1 LNLNFLGKTNFYKR
15 KRPNKGMAK
24 NIETEGGSRAEQNY
38 LLAIYQIS
46 RNKGVA
52 STGDI
57 ATVLKVR
64 SPSVTNM
71 LDLLAK
77 KSLITYRKYQGAMLA
92 PGGMQIV
99 KSLTARANV
108 FKRFLSR
115 IGVSAH
121 LVDKDAQVLESGL
134 SAQSMRKMEKFVRFV
149 DLFGEHPCFFEHFK
163 KYCEG
168 GVLDASSRCA
178 CSLKMVM
185 KKKKTGGAPAR

>member
-1 LNLNFLGKTNFYKR
+1 MSKL
-15 KRPNKGMAK
+15 
-24 NIETEGGSRAEQNY
+24 IETAAGSRAEQNY

-46 RNKGVA
+46 KNKGVA

-57 ATVLKVR
+57 AKVLKVR

-71 LDLLAK
+71 LDNLEK

-92 PGGMQIV
+92 PEGAGVV

-115 IGVSAH
+115 IGVPAH
-121 LVDKDAQVLESGL
+121 LVEKDSHVLESGL

-168 GVLDASSRCA
+168 GVPQERGNCA

-185 KKKKTGGAPAR
+185 KKKMPGKK

>member
-1 LNLNFLGKTNFYKR
+1 
-15 KRPNKGMAK
+15 MAK
-24 NIETEGGSRAEQNY
+24 ISQAAEGSPAEHNY

-46 RNKGVA
+46 KNKGVA

-71 LDLLAK
+71 LDSMAK
-77 KSLITYRKYQGAMLA
+77 KNFITYRKYHGAMLA
-92 PGGMQIV
+92 PDGAEIV

-115 IGVSAH
+115 IGVPAH
-121 LVDKDAQVLESGL
+121 LVEKDSHVLESGL
-134 SAQSMRKMEKFVRFV
+134 SAQSMRRMEKFVRFV

-163 KYCEG
+163 KYCDG
-168 GVLDASSRCA
+168 GVPQESASCA
-178 CSLKMVM
+178 CSLRIV
-185 KKKKTGGAPAR
+185 KKKKKK